1 MSRSVATEAL
11 RNIVIRNIVTTEIA
25 LQNFRCSLA
34 ILGAAGLLTFVQRA
48 DAAGLE
54 DSVSGT
60 LALGRAAAALR
71 VDDFM
76 AIWTNPANLAL
87 LPGSDLG
94 VELRLPLF
102 GGCFDRAKDN
112 SVAYRTNDPERGLMG
127 SESFAKVCDHAAA
140 FPSGNLG
147 WARSLG
153 DRFGIGIGF
162 FTPAMVPAHAYGDD
176 VIVTQLPR
184 EAEQFAITADG
195 TESPNRFLLLDRT
208 TIGGF
213 LQAAAAF
220 APAEWVRLGV
230 SLGVGFAS
238 IQNRNVASVL
248 GGTFQDQEILTELHA
263 ADWFVPR
270 MTASVV
276 VTPLPALELMLGI
289 TTQADVIAE
298 GDMEL
303 TANGLRDVPLIN
315 CRSTDAGEPHTHCT
329 IDDVRLTVPFPSIE
343 ATLGIRYAQRRA
355 PLQPGARRTLDPM
368 KDEVW
373 DVELNGY
380 WSSTSDIDQYALRI
394 SEEQPGSPGAP
405 SLAFS
410 TAPGSA
416 TLALPQHPVVPRQF
430 DDTFGVRLGGDYN
443 WLPEKLAVR
452 LGFSYETRAVPPEY
466 MNIDIWPVAKL
477 GIHAGATLAL
487 GERYRITAAYS
498 HVFYQ
503 AVEVAVGEG
512 RVPEIVSQAPDAALP
527 VNEGAYNAS
536 LDVLSVQA
544 NARF

>member
-1 MSRSVATEAL
+1 MSRFVAMGAL
-11 RNIVIRNIVTTEIA
+11 RPVVNKEIV
-25 LQNFRCSLA
+25 LQRLRCSLA
-34 ILGAAGLLTFVQRA
+34 ILGATGWLALAERA

-87 LPGSDLG
+87 LPGDDLG
-94 VELRLPLF
+94 AELRFPLF

-127 SESFAKVCDHAAA
+127 SESFAKVCDHAAV
-140 FPSGNLG
+140 FPAGNLG

-162 FTPAMVPAHAYGDD
+162 FTPAMVPGHAYGDD

-184 EAEQFAITADG
+184 EGEQYAITADG

-213 LQAAAAF
+213 LQAGAAF
-220 APAEWVRLGV
+220 APNEWVRLGL

-238 IQNRNVASVL
+238 IQNRSVSSVV
-248 GGTFQDQEILTELHA
+248 GGTFEDQEILTELEVS
-263 ADWFVPR
+263 DWFVPR

-276 VTPLPALELMLGI
+276 ATPLPELEVMLGL
-289 TTQADVIAE
+289 TTQADVVAGGE
-298 GDMEL
+298 MEL
-303 TANGLRDVPLIN
+303 TANGLRDVPLTD
-315 CRSTDAGEPHTHCT
+315 CRSTDVNEPHTHCT
-329 IDDVRLTVPFPSIE
+329 IDDVQLTVPFPSME

-355 PLQPGARRTLDPM
+355 PRQAGARRTLDPM
-368 KDEVW
+368 KDEIW

-380 WSSTSDIDQYALRI
+380 WSNTSDIDDYAVRV
-394 SEEQPGSPGAP
+394 SKEQPGSPGAP

-410 TAPGSA
+410 TAPGSP
-416 TLALPQHPVVPRQF
+416 TLALPQNPVVPRHYN
-430 DDTFGVRLGGDYN
+430 DTFGVRLGGDYN
-443 WLPEKLAVR
+443 WLPEKLAMR
-452 LGFSYETRAVPPEY
+452 LGVSYETRAVPPEY
-466 MNIDIWPVAKL
+466 MNIDVWPVAKL
-477 GIHAGATLAL
+477 GFHAGATLAL
-487 GERYRITAAYS
+487 GDRYRITAAYS

-503 AVEVAVGEG
+503 SVEVAVGEG
-512 RVPEIVSQAPDAALP
+512 GVPEIVSQAPAAALP